1 MPATSKT
8 RNAWNHSSLT
18 ALIKSKERELCFQSV
33 TQKNKKRKKQKRKKP
48 HNHPKTRGQRGQE
61 EVRCL
66 FWNRPAETDS
76 EVDKSASPSVAQL
89 AGKFKEKA
97 ANVPGKEVPP
107 HKPTRR
113 KPPCSLPLYSHKT
126 ETSDNDEQKRSPN
139 ACPIPKVKV
148 KSSPMIEKLQ
158 ANLAFAPAALLPG
171 ASPKSPGVKGLVS
184 PFSTPPSTPSSPG
197 IQSQP
202 SEANETPV
210 SFDQPPEGTQLQ
222 FYNKVRTRGSIKR
235 RPPSRRFRR
244 SLSEYGDGED
254 LGVNVSSP
262 ENGAKEDGDEVFGP
276 KGKTEEA
283 ETGSKE
289 QKKQTGSDEKPPSR
303 RGSSRSED
311 EEKGEKQA
319 EEMTACKSNTG
330 DTKEEEEVCRS
341 APGENSP
348 QPPSGNKEEKVC
360 EGPQGEEQQGS
371 ACEKG
376 DEEKGDKEKEEAEA
390 GAEAKEIS
398 ESTDVR
404 KTSVTEETRLA
415 PEPLQDAVGLD
426 TASEPSTSATQ
437 DQGTE

>member
-1 MPATSKT
+1 
-8 RNAWNHSSLT
+8 
-18 ALIKSKERELCFQSV
+18 CQ
-33 TQKNKKRKKQKRKKP
+33 
-48 HNHPKTRGQRGQE
+48 
-61 EVRCL
+61 
-66 FWNRPAETDS
+66 NRPAETNS

-89 AGKFKEKA
+89 AGKFKEQA
-97 ANVPGKEVPP
+97 ASITGKEVPP

-171 ASPKSPGVKGLVS
+171 ASPKSPGLKALVS

-202 SEANETPV
+202 SEVNETPV

-254 LGVNVSSP
+254 LGVNITSP
-262 ENGAKEDGDEVFGP
+262 ENGAKEDGDEVFGL
-276 KGKTEEA
+276 KGKTGEV

-289 QKKQTGSDEKPPSR
+289 QKKQAGSDEKPSPR
-303 RGSSRSED
+303 KGSSRSED

-319 EEMTACKSNTG
+319 EEVTPCKSNTG
-330 DTKEEEEVCRS
+330 NTEEEEICHDG
-341 APGENSP
+341 PGQESSP
-348 QPPSGNKEEKVC
+348 QPSSENKEEKVC
-360 EGPQGEEQQGS
+360 EGSQGEEQQGT
-371 ACEKG
+371 ACEQ
-376 DEEKGDKEKEEAEA
+376 EKGDKEKEEAKTEA
-390 GAEAKEIS
+390 EVKEIS
-398 ESTDVR
+398 ESTDAQR
-404 KTSVTEETRLA
+404 TSDTEETPLA
-415 PEPLQDAVGLD
+415 PEPLQDAVDLE
-426 TASEPSTSATQ
+426 TAKEASTSATQ
-437 DQGTE
+437 DQVT